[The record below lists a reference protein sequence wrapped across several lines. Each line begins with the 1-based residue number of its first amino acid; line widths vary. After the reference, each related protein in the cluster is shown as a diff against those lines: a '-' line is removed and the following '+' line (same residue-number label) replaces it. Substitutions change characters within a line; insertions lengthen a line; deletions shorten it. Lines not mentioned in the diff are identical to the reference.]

1 MVFVAEFVSL
11 GRYSWR
17 CKSKVK
23 FERGYI
29 DNVTPT
35 MENTAKETLPIVSYK
50 AAVKCCCGKVCKGAR
65 GLEMHQRSC
74 RVIEDLQ
81 DELQQQ
87 MTDSLNQQENDSD
100 TNLENLETSTVD
112 HKDNFLCLKKGI
124 KLPKSTSQW
133 SAANEF
139 FKLTFSNQPI
149 TTQDLN
155 NNIIEP

>member
-1 MVFVAEFVSL
+1 
-11 GRYSWR
+11 
-17 CKSKVK
+17 
-23 FERGYI
+23 
-29 DNVTPT
+29 
-35 MENTAKETLPIVSYK
+35 MENTVKETLPTVSYK

-65 GLEMHQRSC
+65 GLKMHQRSC

-112 HKDNFLCLKKGI
+112 HKNNFPSLKKGI
-124 KLPKSTSQW
+124 KLPKSPLQW

-149 TTQDLN
+149 ITILD
-155 NNIIEP
+155 P

>member
-1 MVFVAEFVSL
+1 MVFVAEFVFL
-11 GRYSWR
+11 GRYSRR
-17 CKSKVK
+17 CKSKAK

-65 GLEMHQRSC
+65 GLDMHQRSC

-87 MTDSLNQQENDSD
+87 MTGSLNQQENDYSCR
-100 TNLENLETSTVD
+100 LLSACHVY
-112 HKDNFLCLKKGI
+112 LYLKQ
-124 KLPKSTSQW
+124 LPIYS
-133 SAANEF
+133 
-139 FKLTFSNQPI
+139 
-149 TTQDLN
+149 
-155 NNIIEP
+155 